1 MASTPIRRFSAPPVI
16 IAGAGCLA
24 QLAAEIDRLDPRSL
38 AVVCDRGVERAGLLD
53 RVQKVVGSRRASV
66 CALVD
71 PDPTVED
78 AERAVDR
85 AAGDGADAVLAVGGG
100 SALAIGKA
108 VALRLT
114 NPKPIDAY
122 AGRDRAGEMPAAC
135 LAVPTTAGSGGE
147 VSNALTLHDPG
158 QEQILVVRGRGYEP
172 RVAVLDGALLATL
185 PDGPMLEAGLDAL
198 SHALEALWA
207 VNASAFTD
215 ALAVAAAD
223 AICATL
229 ARALEHREVDDL
241 QRLLEASAMANLAC
255 GNAGLGLIHA
265 LSSAAAV
272 HLAHGYQ
279 NGVLLPAVAEF
290 NRPALRPVAVAAAD
304 RAKGLYDELDL
315 EANFDDGELS
325 AADVDHMVAAAL
337 SHDFHANNIRAASE
351 ADLRAL
357 LASRG
362 GCGNSSAGCL
372 SMTIRDHRSRS
383 ADRDA

>member
-1 MASTPIRRFSAPPVI
+1 MVSTHIRRFSAPPFI
-16 IAGAGCLA
+16 IAGPGCLDE
-24 QLAAEIDRLDPRSL
+24 LAAEIDQLDPRSL

-53 RVQKVVGSRRASV
+53 RVQEVIGSRRASV

-114 NPKPIDAY
+114 NPEPIDAY
-122 AGRDRAGEMPAAC
+122 AGRDMAGEMPAPC

-172 RVAVLDGALLATL
+172 RVAVLDGTLLQTL
-185 PDGPMLEAGLDAL
+185 PDRPLLEAGLDAL

-223 AICATL
+223 AICSTL
-229 ARALEHREVDDL
+229 PRALEHREVDDL

-272 HLAHGYQ
+272 HLAHGHQ
-279 NGVLLPAVAEF
+279 NGVLLPAVAAF
-290 NRPALRPVAVAAAD
+290 NRPALRPLAAAAVD
-304 RAKGLYDELDL
+304 RAESLYGELDFD
-315 EANFDDGELS
+315 ASFDDGELDAS
-325 AADVDHMVAAAL
+325 DVDHMVSAAL
-337 SHDFHANNIRAASE
+337 MHDFRANNVRASSE

-357 LASRG
+357 LASVGAVATARPG
-362 GCGNSSAGCL
+362 VS
-372 SMTIRDHRSRS
+372 
-383 ADRDA
+383 